1 MESMN
6 GLARIRGAYSTLGK
20 KEQRIAD
27 YILKQPERII
37 HHTINQVAD
46 DLDVAEST
54 VFRFCQ
60 RVGFKGYQALKIAL
74 ATDAVSYTHL
84 TLPTTPYV

>member
-6 GLARIRGAYSTLGK
+6 GLARIRGAYTTLGK

-60 RVGFKGYQALKIAL
+60 RVG
-74 ATDAVSYTHL
+74 
-84 TLPTTPYV
+84 